1 MDCSL
6 PGSSVYEIFQARIL
20 EWVTIS
26 FLQGLFLTQRSNP
39 CLLHWLADSL
49 PLSCQG
55 SPNLHTAVC
64 QLYLNKTGRRKKGI
78 QISRLKLGRVR
89 EYNGEGNGTP
99 LQYSCLE
106 NPMDRG
112 AWQATVHG
120 VTRVGHNLV
129 TKPSACLEKCILKKK
144 N

>member
-1 MDCSL
+1 MNSRGTLAYVDVRSVAQWCSALCDPMDCSL

-26 FLQGLFLTQRSNP
+26 FLQGIFLTQGSNP

-55 SPNLHTAVC
+55 GPNLYTAVF

-89 EYNGEGNGTP
+89 EYK
-99 LQYSCLE
+99 
-106 NPMDRG
+106 
-112 AWQATVHG
+112 A
-120 VTRVGHNLV
+120 
-129 TKPSACLEKCILKKK
+129 ILNYKL
-144 N
+144 